1 LIVDLQLRS
10 KIALVTGSTAGI
22 GFAIGS
28 GLPGEGATVIN
39 GRSKKHVDQAI
50 KTIRQRHPQAN
61 LEACAGDLSTTDT
74 VQRVLSWRAQH
85 ALTAWKNSWVKSL
98 TPEASVRF
106 PPQPTERRCV

>member
-1 LIVDLQLRS
+1 MDLQLKS
-10 KIALVTGSTAGI
+10 KIALVTGSPAGI
-22 GFAIGS
+22 GFARLGS
-28 GLPGEGATVIN
+28 GLPGQGATVIN

-74 VQRVLSWRAQH
+74 VQRVLSWCPTR
-85 ALTAWKNSWVKSL
+85 LTAWKNSWVKSL